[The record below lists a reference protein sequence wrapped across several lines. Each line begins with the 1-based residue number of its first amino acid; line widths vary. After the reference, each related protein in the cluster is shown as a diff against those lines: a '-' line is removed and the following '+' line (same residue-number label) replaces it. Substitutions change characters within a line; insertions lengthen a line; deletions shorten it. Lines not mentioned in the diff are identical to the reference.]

1 MKRCDVRGRFRGI
14 SVPVMAVWFSAAV
27 CSWGGGSDS
36 ALLKDFTEAF
46 PAATHAKI
54 LLPTSG
60 LSRTP
65 RVVEVRNGDV
75 LLGFGVELKVK
86 SRSGPFRM
94 LVSVSPAETVI
105 DVQIP
110 KYPHRRGRAVKKQTF
125 LDQFKGAAYGDPL
138 RLGEEI
144 DGVSGATSSSTALT
158 EGVRQALLLVHRYRK
173 VEG

>member
-1 MKRCDVRGRFRGI
+1 
-14 SVPVMAVWFSAAV
+14 
-27 CSWGGGSDS
+27 
-36 ALLKDFTEAF
+36 
-46 PAATHAKI
+46 
-54 LLPTSG
+54 
-60 LSRTP
+60 
-65 RVVEVRNGDV
+65 VEVRNGDV